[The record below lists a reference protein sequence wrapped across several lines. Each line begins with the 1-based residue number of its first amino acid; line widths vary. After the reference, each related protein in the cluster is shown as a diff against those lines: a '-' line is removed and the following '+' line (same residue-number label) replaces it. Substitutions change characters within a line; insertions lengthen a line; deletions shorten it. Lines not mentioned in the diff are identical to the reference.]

1 MHSFWVLFKQLC
13 RAGRLAPDS
22 RLLQVCASTA
32 ATIGALSYFSN
43 VLSSCRNKITIVSVA
58 KDIGSLCTARGDSGR
73 RWRGGRGPQGGEKCR
88 IDQPYKI
95 LFHWQFVYLLGDNNN
110 LGLSLSVKWLR
121 TVLYKWSAKGYVLFH
136 GSIFR
141 FFLFCQKASQVLF
154 AVFGNVLRRMV
165 ISQRG
170 RYPILCGLHGRFLV
184 LEIPI
189 IARLYKIWWWANP
202 LPNLSTILGA
212 ARGK

>member
-1 MHSFWVLFKQLC
+1 M
-13 RAGRLAPDS
+13 
-22 RLLQVCASTA
+22 
-32 ATIGALSYFSN
+32 
-43 VLSSCRNKITIVSVA
+43 LSSCRNKITIVSVA

-73 RWRGGRGPQGGEKCR
+73 RWRGGRGPQGERSVALINLTRFSFTDNLC
-88 IDQPYKI
+88 I
-95 LFHWQFVYLLGDNNN
+95 FWATTTTWVYLRVWNDLE
-110 LGLSLSVKWLR
+110 LSCTNGRQRGVCCF
-121 TVLYKWSAKGYVLFH
+121 TVQFFDFFCSAK
-136 GSIFR
+136 
-141 FFLFCQKASQVLF
+141 KASQVLF

>member
-1 MHSFWVLFKQLC
+1 MGEFYVQHE
-13 RAGRLAPDS
+13 G
-22 RLLQVCASTA
+22 
-32 ATIGALSYFSN
+32 
-43 VLSSCRNKITIVSVA
+43 IV
-58 KDIGSLCTARGDSGR
+58 GE
-73 RWRGGRGPQGGEKCR
+73 GGRGGSEATGGERCL
-88 IDQPYKI
+88 IDHPYKI
-95 LFHWQFVYLLGDNNN
+95 LFHWQFVYLSGDNNN

-154 AVFGNVLRRMV
+154 AVFGNVLIRRMV

-189 IARLYKIWWWANP
+189 IARLYKIWWGANP
-202 LPNLSTILGA
+202 LFWAQS
-212 ARGK
+212 

>member
-73 RWRGGRGPQGGEKCR
+73 RWRGGRGPQEGERNVALINLTRFSFTDNLC
-88 IDQPYKI
+88 I
-95 LFHWQFVYLLGDNNN
+95 FWATTTTWVYL
-110 LGLSLSVKWLR
+110 
-121 TVLYKWSAKGYVLFH
+121 
-136 GSIFR
+136 
-141 FFLFCQKASQVLF
+141 
-154 AVFGNVLRRMV
+154 
-165 ISQRG
+165 
-170 RYPILCGLHGRFLV
+170 
-184 LEIPI
+184 
-189 IARLYKIWWWANP
+189 
-202 LPNLSTILGA
+202 
-212 ARGK
+212 